1 MGAIGGIFPYTTSP
15 LDPMLPVRMSR
26 SMTLRGGAVRAA
38 YIGKRAALLQNM
50 THKESRLS
58 LPRPLTRTAN
68 GFAYTIVTDGTPRTS
83 ELSAEEELL
92 DAAEQTLEAYIAFG
106 IDVAQSLC
114 GSFTLAILDERRSEM
129 LLLCGTEGGKPLF
142 FINDREQLAFASELK
157 ALLRFF
163 PDGIRIERERLWR
176 YLSAPAGSVSGT
188 DLYDGLSSL
197 AQGTGAVC
205 SAMGVSRFSYTPAPI
220 LTPTKLPSPI
230 TPPLLTPETQELAR
244 YLTDILFAFD
254 YPQFDP
260 WMIGA
265 IQAAKQSASKQ
276 SVAISDPTLYIDLR
290 YAAERADRL
299 SALCGTSLL
308 PIPPQ
313 EYTPKERELK
323 KLDRALRELLDATDL
338 SLLIRLFGAERLQRA
353 QEERNLAK
361 RIRLRG
367 MLYQTLLWA
376 EHYPLVFT

>member
-1 MGAIGGIFPYTTSP
+1 MGAIGGIFSYTASP

-26 SMTLRGGAVRAA
+26 SMTLRGGEMRAA
-38 YIGKRAALLQNM
+38 YIKKRTALLQNM
-50 THKESRLS
+50 TGQESRLS
-58 LPRPLTRTAN
+58 LPRPLTRTVN
-68 GFAYTIVTDGTPRTS
+68 GYHYTVVADGMLRTT
-83 ELSAEEELL
+83 ELSAEAELL

-106 IDVAQSLC
+106 TDVAQTLC
-114 GSFTLAILDERRSEM
+114 GSFALAILDERRSEL
-129 LLLCGTEGGKPLF
+129 LLLCGAESGKPLF
-142 FINDREQLAFASELK
+142 FVNDREQLAFASELK

-163 PDGIRIERERLWR
+163 PDGIRIERERLWD
-176 YLSAPAGSVSGT
+176 YLRAPAGSVSGAS
-188 DLYDGLSSL
+188 LYDRLSSL
-197 AQGTGAVC
+197 SPCTGAVC
-205 SAMGVSRFSYTPAPI
+205 SAMGLSRFSYPPAPI
-220 LTPTKLPSPI
+220 LAPTKAPSPI
-230 TPPLLTPETQELAR
+230 TPPLLIPEVPELAG

-260 WMIGA
+260 WMPGV
-265 IQAAKQSASKQ
+265 IQAAKQSADTQ
-276 SVAISDPTLYIDLR
+276 SVAIGDPTLYIDLC

-299 SALCGTSLL
+299 GALCGTAIV

-313 EYTPKERELK
+313 EYAPKERELK

-338 SLLIRLFGAERLQRA
+338 SLLVRLFGAERLQQA

-376 EHYPLVFT
+376 EHYPLVFI